1 MVAFRVP
8 LCHHRFL
15 REDRGKEAIRRD
27 PNLDSG
33 ETKMPDRSK
42 RGSWAPPGIA
52 ALRGQYVT
60 IARVD
65 PEADIEDL
73 YAVSHGTPEFERL
86 WTYLWYGP
94 FPDKSAMYQWLTSIQ
109 ESRDPLFYT
118 VFSLERQRK
127 VGMLSILNI
136 APDMGRAELG
146 HIWYSPLVQRSAV
159 NTEATFLLLRY
170 LFDELGYRRVEWK
183 CDNENEASKRAALRM
198 GFRAEGVFRKHMIVK
213 GKNRD
218 TAWFA
223 MIDEDWPAIRANFEA
238 YLSTPGLSLTEMNQ
252 RLITSA

>member
-1 MVAFRVP
+1 
-8 LCHHRFL
+8 
-15 REDRGKEAIRRD
+15 
-27 PNLDSG
+27 
-33 ETKMPDRSK
+33 MPDRLT
-42 RGSWAPPGIA
+42 RGGWAAPDIV
-52 ALRGQYVT
+52 ALHGQYVT
-60 IARVD
+60 ISRLD
-65 PEADIEDL
+65 PAADIEDL

-94 FPDKSAMYQWLTSIQ
+94 FPDKSTMYQWLTSIR

-118 VFSLERQRK
+118 VLSRALQRK

-136 APDMGRAELG
+136 VPEMGRAELG
-146 HIWYSPLVQRSAV
+146 HIWYSPLAQKSMV

-183 CDNENEASKRAALRM
+183 CDNANEESKRAALRL

-213 GKNRD
+213 GQNRD

-223 MIDEDWPAIRANFEA
+223 LIDDDWPAMRSNFEA
-238 YLSTPGLSLTEMNQ
+238 YLSTPGLSLTELN
-252 RLITSA
+252 RTLIE